1 MSEGAIT
8 TENCSPE
15 DMSYYVMIRET
26 IHGLDNLIE
35 STIHHSVTIITAT
48 LSLGVTLGVAMSFLG
63 EGPDYWG
70 KIFLLVVTIVAFIL
84 TLSSHKRVGLY
95 TGLLIENV
103 AIAEKLEDKLILDI
117 KTNSDNSDSV
127 NKSVEQ
133 QNCKDK
139 KDKGIRLTKRIEK
152 NVKHAGPKG
161 KRIFKGGIIA
171 FYFIEAIIVAFLVCW
186 LVSPCF
192 GWKIAF

>member
-1 MSEGAIT
+1 MSKGAIT

-48 LSLGVTLGVAMSFLG
+48 LSLGVTLGVAMGFLG
-63 EGPDYWG
+63 EEPDYWA
-70 KIFLLVVTIVAFIL
+70 KIFLLIVAIVAIIITF
-84 TLSSHKRVGLY
+84 SSHKRVGLY
-95 TGLLIENV
+95 TELLIENV
-103 AIAEKLEDKLILDI
+103 AIAEKLEDKVILDI
-117 KTNSDNSDSV
+117 NTKSDNNDSV

-139 KDKGIRLTKRIEK
+139 GIRLTKRIEE
-152 NVKHAGPKG
+152 NVKHAGSKG

-192 GWKIAF
+192 GWEIAF